1 MTTREEL
8 TRQAEKCL
16 RQGRLDEAIAQYQ
29 ELAYLEPVD
38 WGMVKQLADL
48 LERASQREGA
58 ARQFARWADHLF
70 AEGFHTKSAALY
82 KKVLKLEPSDE
93 HALWQLGEVSLE
105 VNLRADARLAFQR
118 VADLRQRRGDTAG
131 AEAARQRLASFEI
144 TPTGLS
150 AAVPPPPAYRAG
162 ATQLPVPVA
171 AMIAAPART
180 AVDDVPVPTL
190 AAAAVAAQAAP
201 APPPPESRAE
211 RLARLRQQAALAD
224 GGPDAENAWQAVLDL
239 EPEDMAVRMR
249 LVQAACDRGA
259 FEKASALAASL
270 DAAEAPALVM
280 LVELAYRSGQAEEI
294 DPLVSGRVNAGA
306 QPDVV
311 LAPVYGLAPRYPG
324 AARAALAS
332 AVAAWTAAGQTGQAV
347 AALEEAEARGL
358 LTTALLLQWVEAC
371 VDADLP
377 GLARAQHA
385 LAGAYVA
392 DRRFAEARAVA
403 EDLFV
408 REAGAEPA
416 RTLLL
421 DILARDGVTPPDAF
435 LAALL
440 TPPGGSVD
448 HEPGLDEGDDLPPW
462 MSSLAADV
470 PVVEPEP
477 APVTPS
483 RPAWDDWVSGVLPAP
498 VVPEPPPADATPSP
512 AADPQQAVPVL
523 PAPAAVFNWADLLGR
538 DVDLGASPPGPSP
551 EITEPVHAPAAP
563 VDAGSPPPVL
573 DAADRWPGALPE
585 AFGAPPPADTAVSPL
600 FGQFRTPS
608 MDEGSTERPPFAM
621 PRAWSTDL
629 PAVPAADARHQR
641 SAGDDSACAAES
653 DPVGWAGPAVHDRET
668 PDEEP
673 AAEAATSPLEL
684 REQSLDVPDQ
694 AAETAGPPAAA
705 LVEEDVSAVGP
716 RVEVEPWAASDPSPA
731 SHGADADP
739 QWRIEEEIDLT
750 QLLEELKQWDPVLP
764 EPLVRPRPDTEPAAA
779 SGDAADREEPPSAA
793 VADATWAAAVH
804 VPPPDALTDAA
815 PLALVPADG
824 SAELDAVFAD
834 LHRRTDDRA
843 VAEQQLAAGRV
854 FLAAGLLAEAARAF
868 ERASAEP
875 RARFDAAL
883 ALAELHRSRGQ
894 LGEAVGWYEQAA
906 AAAVPD
912 AAVKR
917 AVLYDLA
924 ESLEALGETDRA
936 LGVLLDLLSQ
946 VEDYRD
952 ARARLDRLLRVDA
965 GG

>member
-150 AAVPPPPAYRAG
+150 AAIPTPPAYRAG
-162 ATQLPVPVA
+162 ATPRPVPVA
-171 AMIAAPART
+171 ALIAAPART

-190 AAAAVAAQAAP
+190 VAAAFTAQAAP
-201 APPPPESRAE
+201 APPPPESPAE
-211 RLARLRQQAALAD
+211 RLVRLRQQAALAD
-224 GGPDAENAWQAVLDL
+224 GGPDAEDAWQAVLDL
-239 EPEDMAVRMR
+239 EPEDVSVRVR

-280 LVELAYRSGQAEEI
+280 LVELAYRSGHADEI
-294 DPLVSGRVNAGA
+294 DPLVSGRVNAGT

-311 LAPVYGLAPRYPG
+311 LAPVYALAPRYPG

-385 LAGAYVA
+385 LVGAYVA

-421 DILARDGVTPPDAF
+421 ELLARDGVTQPDAF

-448 HEPGLDEGDDLPPW
+448 HEPGLDEGDDLPLW
-462 MSSLAADV
+462 MSSPAADV
-470 PVVEPEP
+470 PVVGPEPEP
-477 APVTPS
+477 AIPS
-483 RPAWDDWVSGVLPAP
+483 RPAWDDWVPGVPAAP
-498 VVPEPPPADATPSP
+498 VVPESPPAAAATPSP
-512 AADPQQAVPVL
+512 AADAQQAVPVL
-523 PAPAAVFNWADLLGR
+523 PSPAAVFNWADLLGR

-563 VDAGSPPPVL
+563 ADAGAPPPVL
-573 DAADRWPGALPE
+573 DE
-585 AFGAPPPADTAVSPL
+585 AVSPL
-600 FGQFRTPS
+600 FGRFRTPS
-608 MDEGSTERPPFAM
+608 MDHGTTERPPFAV
-621 PRAWSTDL
+621 PRAWRTDL
-629 PAVPAADARHQR
+629 PAVPAADARLQR
-641 SAGDDSACAAES
+641 SEDDDSACGAQS
-653 DPVGWAGPAVHDRET
+653 DPVGWVGPAVHDRET
-668 PDEEP
+668 SDEEP
-673 AAEAATSPLEL
+673 AAEAATSRLEL
-684 REQSLDVPDQ
+684 PEQSLDVPDQ

-705 LVEEDVSAVGP
+705 LVEEDESAAGP
-716 RVEVEPWAASDPSPA
+716 RVEVEPRAASDSSPA

-764 EPLVRPRPDTEPAAA
+764 EPLVRPRPDTAPAAA
-779 SGDAADREEPPSAA
+779 SGDGADREDPPSAA
-793 VADATWAAAVH
+793 VAGATWAAPVH
-804 VPPPDALTDAA
+804 VAPADALTDAA
-815 PLALVPADG
+815 PVALVPADG

-854 FLAAGLLAEAARAF
+854 FLAAGLLSEAARAF